1 MSVKGDEVTGP
12 TVWKNGRYKYKILVG
27 TIMGILILLVSFLK
41 LQVPPTQEFSKL
53 ALSPED
59 KLELKKLGLTPR
71 DPVVV
76 RDAEGKER
84 KLYGRFLHITDM
96 HPDLYYVEGTSV
108 DEVCHRGEPKDKKDY
123 ASRFGKATSGCD
135 APVPL
140 INRTLSWIE
149 NNLRDKIDF
158 VIWTGDNIRHDND
171 RNYPRTEDHIFALNG
186 LCANIMHSI
195 FGKRDSENPREF
207 DVTVVPS
214 IGNNDVFPHNLLA
227 LGPTLQTREYYK
239 LWAPFIPQDQLRV
252 FHRGV
257 CFVSEVIPGK
267 LAVMSVNTL
276 YLFKANPLV
285 DTCDSK
291 KEPGYQ
297 LLIWMGTVLEELRQ
311 RGVKVWLSGH
321 VPPTQKNMEGGCF
334 HKYTL
339 WTHEYRDI
347 IIGGVYG
354 HMNMDHFIPLDSEE
368 SWRAINEGVAFEDQ
382 SDSNDDEAFLKG
394 VDLIHEMGAKPVNKD
409 VYMQSVRENSYKP
422 ILDQLDKV
430 EVDVEVDSSGKKKKK
445 KKKKKKNPPV
455 TFEEMCDR
463 YSIVNIA
470 GSVVPTFNPA
480 FRVWEY
486 NITGLDQ
493 EELPGRQSWDKFYDK
508 LEQIMSEDVH
518 LDNNKKNSPD
528 KTIPKAKPSDLPLGP
543 GYEAQLFSPTKF
555 VQYYADLDSI
565 DKEYRRLIKQ
575 GVDQVTAGERAFD
588 YKVEYT
594 SQDEPYPMSNLL
606 VRDYIT
612 LASNLAGNKTQ
623 WKEYVYRSFISSGYK
638 DSKD

>member
-1 MSVKGDEVTGP
+1 MLVKGDEVSSP
-12 TVWKNGRYKYKILVG
+12 IIRKHGRYKYKILVSIIVG
-27 TIMGILILLVSFLK
+27 TLILVVSFLR
-41 LQVPPTQEFSKL
+41 LPVASMQEFSRL
-53 ALSPED
+53 TLSPGD
-59 KLELKKLGLTPR
+59 KLELERLGLTPR
-71 DPVVV
+71 DPVII
-76 RDAEGKER
+76 RDADGKER
-84 KLYGRFLHITDM
+84 KLHGRFLHITDM

-108 DEVCHRGEPKDKKDY
+108 DEVCHRGKPANKKDY
-123 ASRFGKATSGCD
+123 ASRFGRAASGCD

-140 INRTLSWIE
+140 INQTLTWIK

-171 RNYPRTEDHIFALNG
+171 RNYPRTENHIFALNE
-186 LCANIMHSI
+186 LCADLMHQV
-195 FGKRDSENPREF
+195 FGRRDSENPRDF
-207 DVTVVPS
+207 DVIVVPS

-227 LGPTLQTREYYK
+227 IGPTLQTREYYK

-257 CFVSEVIPGK
+257 CFVSEIIPGK

-354 HMNMDHFIPLDSEE
+354 HMNMDHFVPLDSEE
-368 SWRAINEGVAFEDQ
+368 SWQAIREDLALADK
-382 SDSNDDEAFLKG
+382 SAHDDDEVFLRG
-394 VDLIHEMGAKPVNKD
+394 LDLIHEMGAKPVNKE
-409 VYMQSVRENSYKP
+409 VYMQNVRENSYRP
-422 ILDQLDKV
+422 IYEQLEQV
-430 EVDVEVDSSGKKKKK
+430 EAGVDTSGKKKR
-445 KKKKKKNPPV
+445 KKKKKKNPKKPPV
-455 TFEEMCDR
+455 TFEEMCER
-463 YSIVNIA
+463 YSVVNVA

-480 FRVWEY
+480 FRIWEY
-486 NITGLDQ
+486 NLTGLEQ
-493 EELPGRQSWDKFYDK
+493 GGPPKKQSWDKFYEK
-508 LEQIMSEDVH
+508 LEQIMSEDLH
-518 LDNNKKNSPD
+518 PAKNKNNP
-528 KTIPKAKPSDLPLGP
+528 TIPQTKPSDLPLGP
-543 GYEAQLFSPTKF
+543 GYESQLFSPTKF
-555 VQYYADLDSI
+555 VQYFADLDAI
-565 DKEYRRLIKQ
+565 DKKYRRLIRQ
-575 GVDQVTAGERAFD
+575 GFDQVSAGEMAFD

-606 VRDYIT
+606 VKDYIT
-612 LASNLAGNKTQ
+612 LASDLVSNKTQ

>member
-1 MSVKGDEVTGP
+1 MLVKGDEVSGP
-12 TVWKNGRYKYKILVG
+12 VIRKNGRYKYKILVSVIVG
-27 TIMGILILLVSFLK
+27 ALILVVSFLK
-41 LQVPPTQEFSKL
+41 LPVASMQEFSRL
-53 ALSPED
+53 TLSPGD
-59 KLELKKLGLTPR
+59 KLELERLGLTPR
-71 DPVVV
+71 DPVII

-84 KLYGRFLHITDM
+84 KLHGRFLHITDM

-108 DEVCHRGEPKDKKDY
+108 DEVCHRGKPNNKKDY
-123 ASRFGKATSGCD
+123 ASRFGRATSGCD

-140 INRTLSWIE
+140 INQTLNWIE

-171 RNYPRTEDHIFALNG
+171 RNYPRTEDHIFALNE
-186 LCANIMHSI
+186 LCADLMHQV
-195 FGKRDSENPREF
+195 FGKRDSENPRDF
-207 DVTVVPS
+207 DVIVVPS

-227 LGPTLQTREYYK
+227 IGPTLQTREYYK

-257 CFVSEVIPGK
+257 CFVSEIIPGK

-354 HMNMDHFIPLDSEE
+354 HMNMDHFVPLDSEE
-368 SWRAINEGVAFEDQ
+368 SWQAIREDLA
-382 SDSNDDEAFLKG
+382 SVDKSARDDDEIFLKG
-394 VDLIHEMGAKPVNKD
+394 LDLIHEMGAKPVNKEA
-409 VYMQSVRENSYKP
+409 YMQNIRENSYRP
-422 ILDQLDKV
+422 IYEQLEQV
-430 EVDVEVDSSGKKKKK
+430 EAGVDSSGKKKR
-445 KKKKKKNPPV
+445 KKKKKKNPKKPPV
-455 TFEEMCDR
+455 TFEEMCER
-463 YSIVNIA
+463 YSVVNVA

-480 FRVWEY
+480 FRIWEY
-486 NITGLDQ
+486 NLTGLEQ
-493 EELPGRQSWDKFYDK
+493 EVSPKKQSWDKFYDK

-518 LDNNKKNSPD
+518 LAKNKNNP
-528 KTIPKAKPSDLPLGP
+528 TIPKTKPSDLPLGP
-543 GYEAQLFSPTKF
+543 GYESQLFSPTKF
-555 VQYYADLDSI
+555 VQYFADLDAI
-565 DKEYRRLIKQ
+565 DKKYRRLIRQ
-575 GVDQVTAGERAFD
+575 GFDRVSAGEMAFD

-606 VRDYIT
+606 VKDYIT
-612 LASNLAGNKTQ
+612 LASDLVANRTQ